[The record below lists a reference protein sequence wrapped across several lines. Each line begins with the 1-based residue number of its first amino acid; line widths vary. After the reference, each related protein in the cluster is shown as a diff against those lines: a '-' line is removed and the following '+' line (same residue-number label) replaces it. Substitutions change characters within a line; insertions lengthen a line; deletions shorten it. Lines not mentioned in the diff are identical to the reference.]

1 MKQSDNDHLTASNLA
16 GESTNVTGGYSA
28 VKLATQVPG

>member
-1 MKQSDNDHLTASNLA
+1 MKRSDDDHLTASNLA